1 MINTKI
7 EVLKDYNNQMPV
19 IRSGDADAII
29 NMIDGGM
36 SVNSMCPTPFN
47 QPLLS
52 YLILYARPAN
62 PMGAHKALKYA
73 IENGADLNKGAQN
86 GVCYKTEAVDHT
98 DYNTVVYPYRCA
110 IAGDFKPVHA
120 AAYMGDLD
128 CLMALGEAG
137 ADLAAPSKEGF
148 TALSAPFLNKN
159 LTVEKIKP
167 IIDYLLANAQFDPSL
182 TDLNGATPLHYAA
195 VWGNKDLVIPFMS
208 KGWNMMLK
216 DKTGLSPKNMADVAL
231 WNGRGDI
238 TILWM

>member
-1 MINTKI
+1 MGHHSNQTSCTMSGKVMSLVFLFLGVASAMINTKI

-62 PMGAHKALKYA
+62 PM
-73 IENGADLNKGAQN
+73 
-86 GVCYKTEAVDHT
+86 
-98 DYNTVVYPYRCA
+98 VYPYRCS

-159 LTVEKIKP
+159 LTAEKIKP